1 MASLVDI
8 FNQAILLM
16 GGKPILLPLEQS
28 PGAKACNQAWPIVRR
43 EVLSEHAWQAVV
55 ARVQLPKSEA
65 APVHGWAF
73 QYPVAFDNLR
83 ILSVNE
89 FWPEDRRWVVES
101 TGILTDMDAPLDV
114 VYIKDVEDTTRYSPL
129 LTSALC
135 HRLALEIIERRTQS
149 NTKRE
154 QLEAL
159 YQKKLT
165 KAKMTDVREQSSAQ
179 YVDADAISI
188 RFG

>member
-1 MASLVDI
+1 MAALVDI
-8 FNQAILLM
+8 FNQAILIM

-28 PGAKACNQAWPIVRR
+28 PGAKACDRAWPIVRQ

-55 ARVQLPKSEA
+55 ARIQLPKSEA
-65 APVHGWAF
+65 APVHGYAF
-73 QYPVAFDNLR
+73 QFPVPGDNLR

-89 FWPEDRRWVVES
+89 FLPNDRRWVVES

-114 VYIKDVEDTTRYSPL
+114 VYIRDEEDTTRYSAL
-129 LTSALC
+129 LTSALS

-154 QLEAL
+154 QIEAL
-159 YQKKLT
+159 YSALLR

-179 YVDADAISI
+179 YFDAEAISI